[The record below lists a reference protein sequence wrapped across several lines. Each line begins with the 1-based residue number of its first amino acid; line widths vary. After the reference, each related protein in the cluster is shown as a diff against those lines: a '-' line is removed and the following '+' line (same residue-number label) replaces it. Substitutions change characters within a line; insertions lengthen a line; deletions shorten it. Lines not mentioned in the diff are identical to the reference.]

1 MRASTLL
8 RSNGVKIITVYIGGD
23 TSDGYME
30 NRQVVTDVGELA
42 GLRVDRFDLLINR
55 NETNLLQRAANI
67 PAPIMGLLYPDY
79 TQTILSYTSCV
90 PF

>member
-67 PAPIMGLLYPDY
+67 PAPIMGLLY
-79 TQTILSYTSCV
+79 QLCLV
-90 PF
+90 LER